1 MMAQPPLSQATW
13 VAALERLW
21 RGLAPMLAM
30 VGAGALAGIFV
41 LVLGAVVMRY
51 GWGRPL
57 ALTEELSGLLMT
69 IAVFALLPITVL
81 NELNIRV
88 SLASERLPPRPK
100 RLLFVLGQFVLLAF
114 AVVFVQHAW
123 AISAF
128 TAQLKLMSEQSRLP
142 LAPFLW
148 LATMSMAL
156 TGAIALWRAWQ
167 PYSGDATPEVLV

>member
-1 MMAQPPLSQATW
+1 MTAQPPLSPPRW
-13 VAALERLW
+13 VAAMGRVWRRLALI
-21 RGLAPMLAM
+21 LAAL
-30 VGAGALAGIFV
+30 GAGALAGIFV
-41 LVLGAVVMRY
+41 LVLAAVVMRS

-69 IAVFALLPITVL
+69 VAVFALLPITVL

-88 SLASERLPPRPK
+88 SLASERLPPRAK
-100 RLLFVLGQFVLLAF
+100 RLVFVLGQGVLLAF

-148 LATMSMAL
+148 VATGSMAL
-156 TGAIALWRAWQ
+156 TGVIALWRAWH
-167 PYSGDATPEVLV
+167 PHSGDATTEIVV